1 MNQDKNE
8 EALKWYDKALEIRE
22 KVLDPLHPSLATTYN
37 NIGFAY
43 ACMKNYE
50 EALEHFEKAFPGYI
64 KNYGEE
70 NKRTILLKQW
80 IEYCKQALG
89 E

>member
-1 MNQDKNE
+1 
-8 EALKWYDKALEIRE
+8 
-22 KVLDPLHPSLATTYN
+22 
-37 NIGFAY
+37 
-43 ACMKNYE
+43 MKNYE